1 MQNKKKKLSSC
12 SPWVN
17 KCNCVKAWMSHR
29 PLLIT
34 ETHRLCLFS
43 FVRDFLHSVAHLN
56 KCLWWN
62 PFPDLGYTD
71 SFLPCDPAAWE
82 WLSRITGIHR
92 DISPHTIP
100 SRKKKKKGGKLGVV
114 PTKLELVHRWSRSRD
129 KPIAEKQTAMWSLL
143 GKTGRGILVHEWRR
157 LNERERCIAPQRYSC
172 CMLECCRSHG
182 LTHREWEGRCG
193 PDFCVKCDSSVSFN
207 QDPSI
212 KTSHQPTAWGSLIYR
227 FVIWYEGY
235 S

>member
-1 MQNKKKKLSSC
+1 MQKKKRSQLC

-17 KCNCVKAWMSHR
+17 KCYCVKDWMSHR
-29 PLLIT
+29 PLVIT

-92 DISPHTIP
+92 DISPHTIL
-100 SRKKKKKGGKLGVV
+100 SRKGGKKRKLGVV

-129 KPIAEKQTAMWSLL
+129 KPIAEKQTAMWSPRSGA
-143 GKTGRGILVHEWRR
+143 GKNGEEGFWCMNGAVWMNVRG
-157 LNERERCIAPQRYSC
+157 A
-172 CMLECCRSHG
+172 
-182 LTHREWEGRCG
+182 
-193 PDFCVKCDSSVSFN
+193 
-207 QDPSI
+207 
-212 KTSHQPTAWGSLIYR
+212 
-227 FVIWYEGY
+227 
-235 S
+235 